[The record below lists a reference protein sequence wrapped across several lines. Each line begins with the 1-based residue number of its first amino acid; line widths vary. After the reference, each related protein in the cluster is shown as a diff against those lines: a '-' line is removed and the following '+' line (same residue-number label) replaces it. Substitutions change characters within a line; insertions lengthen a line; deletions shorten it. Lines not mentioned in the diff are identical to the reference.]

1 MSRMR
6 NKLNVFAALFCTA
19 VLGVNFL
26 PGTAQADDFGRIVHH
41 IEASYHVHRNHRFL
55 IGFAGLVVKFW
66 HVGGVKSMKA
76 AIFEDQHLD
85 SNPAD
90 PKLNEIVLAA
100 ARSGWQPVVRS
111 FSRRTGECAYVYMQA
126 AGKDVKMLVVSV
138 EPDEA
143 AVVQLKFSPEKLAKF
158 LDQEVGGH
166 HDHPAEIGAMTLR

>member
-6 NKLNVFAALFCTA
+6 NKLNVFAALFCA
-19 VLGVNFL
+19 VALALNLL
-26 PGTAQADDFGRIVHH
+26 PQTAQADDFGRIVHR
-41 IEASYHVHRNHRFL
+41 IEASYHVHRSHRFL
-55 IGFAGLVVKFW
+55 MGFAGLVVKFW

-76 AIFEDQHLD
+76 AVFEDQSLD
-85 SNPAD
+85 LSSPD
-90 PKLNEIVLAA
+90 IRLDELIQAA

-111 FSRRTGECAYVYMQA
+111 FSRRTGETAYVYMQP

-143 AVVQLKFSPEKLAKF
+143 AVIQLKFSPDKLSKF

-166 HDHPAEIGAMTLR
+166 HDHPGEIGAMAFR